1 MSFELHQIREAYIKL
16 KSYIYFDSSD
26 ILLRR
31 KLVEFE
37 TNTIKDD
44 FLSLIKG
51 TPEPYKGKVN
61 FAKLK
66 NSEIVDKKLE
76 AIKDGLNNYHK
87 DKTFF
92 QFFLKHIDVLFC
104 PKSLQQTDTDDN
116 FITNKRIETS
126 YKVDRVTAFIDAP
139 LEIHILSV
147 LWIMEYGVNYDA
159 ALNDSCLGNRLL
171 LNKNKDKVVQGSGLF
186 KPYFKQYQK
195 WRDDSVQAAQQLLKE
210 NKNALFL
217 NLDIQDYF
225 HSVRIPSDQLFKGNK
240 GQAIQYLTNLEEIF
254 LEVHTIY
261 TELVSKKHQVPY
273 EFYNGLKKDK
283 SSKLLEV
290 ILPIGLLS
298 SYILANDYLKNF
310 DTRIFQL
317 IKPAYYG
324 RYVDDILIVIADPK
338 PDYHKTEK
346 EEEFKFSFKK
356 YKQKINKAKGSTE
369 KVSFQEND
377 LTRLE
382 EYVLQNFS
390 IVIKLIDTPIFLRK
404 EESED
409 NKEIQ
414 KSFKLC
420 GYESLY
426 CQSKKSLLYFFD
438 SEESDLV
445 IDKLK
450 KELDEK
456 TSEFRDF
463 PEEDH
468 NEASFEESAYYLQ
481 YDGSDGKIRTL
492 KDYKENRYG
501 LTVYLANKIFSALRH
516 ERIVSDEEGKQ
527 VLRFFRGSNCISFY
541 RLWEK
546 IFTYFLVNRQAKT
559 YVDFYL
565 HCLMEIQK
573 IVNVNKSK
581 KVSAALIKETMTN
594 YLDCAHELALSLN
607 PKFIKETQ
615 EAFIHFEFQLKRIE
629 STLPFFFSLSFEP
642 TKSNSLWVYRF
653 RQTNM
658 IRHHYVI
665 HPLLSYTV
673 KSKKGIIDLSSMNLS
688 FHDYHLDQ
696 ELLNNSPRPV
706 KFWEC
711 CLATALE
718 KLSKFERGT
727 CTHENGRVNTQI
739 LGIVDIVNKGAFKDD
754 QISDEFYL
762 DSAFELYKQV
772 NQNHI
777 PTYRFDEE
785 EFKEQFYKRS
795 SQSVRYDKIKPLKV
809 QEIKIISGGSKLS
822 EPTISFANTE
832 VKEDNILKSLRGA
845 PNLGLER
852 YQQLTEIL
860 KSARAARSNVLIF
873 PEFFIPVNLLSSLV
887 RYSEKNSVL
896 TITGLEHITIDFT
909 VFNFIVTILPIQVGG
924 IKDAVVVFR
933 LKNHYAHIEEALIE
947 GNHCL
952 VPKPTP
958 YRYDIFNWRN
968 LYFSSY
974 YCFELANSLHRSLMK
989 GKIDL
994 LVGVEWN
1001 KDTPYFSNIIEGGSR
1016 DLHTY
1021 VAQVNTSQYGDTR
1034 LTQPVETARKDILR
1048 LKGGL
1053 NDTILV
1059 AKIDI
1064 MKLREFQRQKFS
1076 LTHVVGEFK
1085 PLPPDFLLQ
1094 DVMRRIRNESVL

>member
-16 KSYIYFDSSD
+16 KSYIYFDSTD
-26 ILLRR
+26 LLLRR

-44 FLSLIKG
+44 ILSLIKG
-51 TPEPYKGKVN
+51 GPRPYLNKISFK
-61 FAKLK
+61 KLK
-66 NSEIVDKKLE
+66 ISESVDKKLE
-76 AIKDGLNNYHK
+76 SIKDALNEYHE
-87 DKTFF
+87 DQSFF
-92 QFFLKHIDVLFC
+92 DYFLAQITVLFY
-104 PKSLQQTDTDDN
+104 PKSIEQRNIDEN
-116 FITNKRIETS
+116 FITNKRIESS
-126 YKVDRVTAFIDAP
+126 YKVDRVNAFIDAP
-139 LEIHILSV
+139 LELHILSV
-147 LWIMEYGVNYDA
+147 LWIMEYGVHYDA
-159 ALNDSCLGNRLL
+159 VLDDSCLGNRLL
-171 LNKNKDKVVQGSGLF
+171 LNKSKDKVVQGSSLF

-195 WRDDSVQAAQQLLKE
+195 WRDDSVKAAQSLLKD
-210 NKNALFL
+210 NRNALFL

-225 HSVRIPSDQLFKGNK
+225 HSVRIPTTKLYNNNK
-240 GQAIQYLTNLEEIF
+240 AGVLQHLSNLEEIF
-254 LEVHTIY
+254 LKIHTIY
-261 TELVSKKHQVPY
+261 SEKVGKKYEVPY
-273 EFYNGLKKDK
+273 EFFKSLKKDN
-283 SSKLLEV
+283 SNNLSEI

-298 SYILANDYLKNF
+298 SYVLANDFLKDF

-346 EEEFKFSFKK
+346 DEDFKFSFKK
-356 YKQKINKAKGSTE
+356 YKNKINRAKKRNE
-369 KVSFQEND
+369 KVSFSEES
-377 LTRLE
+377 LTQLE

-390 IVIKLIDTPIFLRK
+390 VVIKLIDTPPFIQK
-404 EESED
+404 ET
-409 NKEIQ
+409 NKDKHVQ

-420 GYESLY
+420 GYDSLY
-426 CQSKKSLLYFFD
+426 CQSAKSLLYFFD

-468 NEASFEESAYYLQ
+468 NEESFEESAYYLQ

-516 ERIVSDEEGKQ
+516 ERQISDEEGKQ
-527 VLRFFRGSNCISFY
+527 VLKFFRGSNCINFY

-565 HCLMEIQK
+565 HCLIEIQK
-573 IVNVNKSK
+573 LVNVNKK
-581 KVSAALIKETMTN
+581 NKVQDSLIKETMTN

-607 PKFIKETQ
+607 PKFIKDTQ
-615 EAFIHFEFQLKRIE
+615 EAFIHFEFQLRKIE

-642 TKSNSLWVYRF
+642 TKSNSFWVYRF

-665 HPLLSYTV
+665 HPLLNYTR
-673 KSKKGIIDLSSMNLS
+673 KSKKGMIDLTSLNFS
-688 FHDYHLDQ
+688 FQDYYLDQ
-696 ELLNNSPRPV
+696 ELLNNSPRAV

-711 CLATALE
+711 CLAIALE
-718 KLSKFERGT
+718 KLSKFEKRSGIY
-727 CTHENGRVNTQI
+727 EDGRIITNV
-739 LGIVDIVNKGAFKDD
+739 LGITDVVSKDTFKEDEHT
-754 QISDEFYL
+754 DEFYL
-762 DSAFELYKQV
+762 DAAFELYKQI

-777 PTYRFDEE
+777 PSYKFDEE
-785 EFKEQFYKRS
+785 DFREQFYKRS
-795 SQSVRYDKIKPLKV
+795 SQSVHYDKIKPLKV
-809 QEIKIISGGSKLS
+809 QEIRVSSGKSKLA
-822 EPTISFANTE
+822 EPSISFANTE
-832 VKEDNILKSLRGA
+832 VKEDNILKSLRGI

-852 YQQLTEIL
+852 YQQLSEIL
-860 KSARAARSNVLIF
+860 KSARVARSNILIF
-873 PEFFIPVNLLSSLV
+873 PEFFIPINLLSSLV

-896 TITGLEHITIDFT
+896 TITGLEHVTVDFT
-909 VFNFIVTILPIQVGG
+909 VFNFIVTILPVEVGG
-924 IKDAVVVFR
+924 IRDAVVVFR
-933 LKNHYAHIEEALIE
+933 LKNHYAHAEEALIE
-947 GNHCL
+947 GNHFAI
-952 VPKPTP
+952 PKPSP

-968 LYFSSY
+968 IYFSSY

-994 LVGVEWN
+994 LIGVEWN
-1001 KDTPYFSNIIEGGSR
+1001 RDTPYFSNIVETGSR

-1048 LKGGL
+1048 LKGGT

-1059 AKIDI
+1059 AKINI
-1064 MKLREFQRQKFS
+1064 NRLREFQRQKFS
-1076 LTHVVGEFK
+1076 LTHSVGEFK

-1094 DVMRRIRNESVL
+1094 DVLRRMRNESIL